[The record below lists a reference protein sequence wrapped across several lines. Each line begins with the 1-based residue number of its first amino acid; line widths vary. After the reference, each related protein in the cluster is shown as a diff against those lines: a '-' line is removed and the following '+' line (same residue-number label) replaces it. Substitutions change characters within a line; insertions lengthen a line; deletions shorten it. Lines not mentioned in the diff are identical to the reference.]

1 VPKSGKSQCA
11 LSLILALF
19 VGMVR
24 YYKRKTTR
32 QSWTEQAMESAMH
45 DVLQSGVAVRT
56 AAREH
61 NIPRNTLKRRVL
73 NRNKQVLMQIIN
85 L

>member
-1 VPKSGKSQCA
+1 MQ
-11 LSLILALF
+11 
-19 VGMVR
+19 
-24 YYKRKTTR
+24 
-32 QSWTEQAMESAMH
+32 WTEQSMESAMR

-56 AAREH
+56 AARQH

-85 L
+85 FYSVICICFADNEDICVEIASVAFAFCKRF

>member
-1 VPKSGKSQCA
+1 
-11 LSLILALF
+11 
-19 VGMVR
+19 MVR
-24 YYKRKTTR
+24 TYVRKTTR
-32 QSWTEQAMESAMH
+32 QSWSKQSMESALR

-56 AAREH
+56 AARQH

-85 L
+85 F